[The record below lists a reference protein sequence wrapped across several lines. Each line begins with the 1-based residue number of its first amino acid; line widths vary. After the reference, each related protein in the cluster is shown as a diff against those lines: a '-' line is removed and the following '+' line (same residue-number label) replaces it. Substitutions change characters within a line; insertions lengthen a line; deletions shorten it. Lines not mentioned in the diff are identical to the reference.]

1 VYNCDQVRARVLI
14 FIVAYNAERT
24 IQSVLRRIPPELSE
38 YDTRVLI
45 IDDSSSD
52 GTFER
57 AREIEEA
64 PFPITV
70 LFNPVNQG
78 YGGNQKIGF
87 HYAIREKFDFVALV
101 HGDGQ
106 YAPERL
112 PDLLQPLLAGEA
124 DAVFGSRMIDAGG
137 ARRGGMP
144 LYKWMGNK
152 ILTRIQNRLL
162 KTNFSEFHSGY
173 RIYSVRALAG
183 IPFDKN
189 TNDFHFDTEIIIQ
202 FVRAGLRIQ
211 ELPIP
216 TYYGDEICRV
226 NGMKYAFDV
235 VRTTALSRAQD
246 LGILYERK
254 FDLAPAGRERLPK
267 WGFESSH
274 ELAVQRVPS
283 GSKVADIGCASG
295 YVARALSDKGCE
307 VTGID
312 QYRPPADARVSNFVS
327 PNFILA
333 DLNSGEIPVD
343 AGAFDYVLLLDI
355 LEHLRSPETFVE
367 SLRNSR
373 RQARDVRVIVST
385 GNVAFFITRFMLLS
399 GFFNYGAR
407 GILDLTHTRL
417 FTFATLRKL
426 FEQANYRIEEMR
438 GIPAPYPLALGD
450 TALARFLVG
459 VNRFLIRI
467 SRSLFSYQI
476 FLVATPLPSLEV
488 LLEGAIASGDSR
500 VALANAVPVAT
511 LPDKPRPRADS
522 RR

>member
-1 VYNCDQVRARVLI
+1 MSRARVLI

-24 IQSVLRRIPPELSE
+24 IQDVLRRIPSELSE

-52 GTFER
+52 RTFER

-112 PDLLQPLLAGEA
+112 PDLLQPLVAGEA
-124 DAVFGSRMIDAGG
+124 DAVFGSRMMAAGG

-144 LYKWMGNK
+144 LYKWLGNR
-152 ILTRIQNRLL
+152 ILTGIQNRLL

-202 FVRAGLRIQ
+202 FVRAGLRIK

-226 NGMKYAFDV
+226 NGMKYALDV
-235 VRTTALSRAQD
+235 VRVTLLSRAQD

-254 FDLAPAGRERLPK
+254 FDLAPPGQQYLPK
-267 WGFESSH
+267 WGYESPH

-283 GSKVADIGCASG
+283 GSKVADLGCASG
-295 YVARALSDKGCE
+295 YVARALYEKGCD
-307 VTGID
+307 VTGVD
-312 QYRPPADARVSNFVS
+312 QYRPPADAHVSNFIQANLDS
-327 PNFILA
+327 
-333 DLNSGEIPVD
+333 SEIPVD
-343 AGAFDYVLLLDI
+343 VGEFDYVLLLDVI
-355 LEHLRSPETFVE
+355 EHLRSPETFVE
-367 SLRNSR
+367 SLRNAR
-373 RQARDVRVIVST
+373 RQDRDVKVIVST
-385 GNVAFFITRFMLLS
+385 GNVAFIITRLMLLS
-399 GFFNYGAR
+399 GFFHYGAR

-417 FTFATLRKL
+417 FTFATIRKL
-426 FEQANYRIEEMR
+426 FEQANYRVEEIR
-438 GIPAPYPLALGD
+438 GIPAPIPLALGD

-459 VNRFLIRI
+459 VNRFFIKI

-488 LLEGAIASGDSR
+488 LLEGAIASGESR
-500 VALANAVPVAT
+500 SAVATSSARAAT
-511 LPDKPRPRADS
+511 LPGTLHPRRDS
-522 RR
+522 RP

>member
-1 VYNCDQVRARVLI
+1 MPHVERAKVLI

-24 IQSVLRRIPPELSE
+24 IQSVLRRIPSELSQH
-38 YDTRVLI
+38 DTRVLI

-57 AREIEEA
+57 ASEIEQA
-64 PFPITV
+64 PFPVTV

-87 HYAIREKFDFVALV
+87 HYAIREKFDYVALL

-112 PDLLQPLLAGEA
+112 PDLLQPLLAGQA
-124 DAVFGSRMIDAGG
+124 DAVFGSRMLASGA

-162 KTNFSEFHSGY
+162 KTHFSEFHSGY

-183 IPFDKN
+183 IPFGKN

-202 FVRAGLRIQ
+202 LLRAGLRIQ
-211 ELPIP
+211 EVPIP

-226 NGMKYAFDV
+226 NGMKYAWDV

-254 FDLAPAGRERLPK
+254 YDLALPGQQYLPK
-267 WGFESSH
+267 WGFESPH
-274 ELAVQRVPS
+274 ELAVQRIPS

-295 YVARALSDKGCE
+295 YVARALFDKGCD

-312 QYRPPADARVSNFVS
+312 QYRPPAEAHVA
-327 PNFILA
+327 NFIQA
-333 DLNSGEIPVD
+333 DLNSGEVPVD
-343 AGAFDYVLLLDI
+343 AGAFDFVLLLDVI
-355 LEHLRSPETFVE
+355 EHLRSPEEFVE
-367 SLRNSR
+367 ALRSSQ
-373 RQARDVRVIVST
+373 RQTKDVRVIVST

-399 GFFNYGAR
+399 GFFHYGAR

-426 FEQANYRIEEMR
+426 FEQANYQIEEVR
-438 GIPAPYPLALGD
+438 GIPAPFPLALGD
-450 TALARFLVG
+450 TALARLLVG
-459 VNRFLIRI
+459 LNRFLIKI

-476 FLVATPLPSLEV
+476 FMVARPLPSLEV
-488 LLEGAIASGDSR
+488 LLEGAIASGESR
-500 VALANAVPVAT
+500 SAVAMSAERAAT
-511 LPDKPRPRADS
+511 LPGRPHPRGDS
-522 RR
+522 RQ

>member
-1 VYNCDQVRARVLI
+1 VRARVLI

-24 IQSVLRRIPPELSE
+24 IQDVLRRIPPELSE
-38 YDTRVLI
+38 HDTRVLI

-87 HYAIREKFDFVALV
+87 HYAIREKYDYVALV

-112 PDLLQPLLAGEA
+112 PDLLQPLLSGDA
-124 DAVFGSRMIDAGG
+124 DAVFGSRMMASGG

-152 ILTRIQNRLL
+152 ILTAFQNRVL
-162 KTNFSEFHSGY
+162 KTCLSEFHSGY
-173 RIYSVRALAG
+173 RIYSVRALAS

-202 FVRAGLRIQ
+202 LLRANLRIK

-226 NGMKYAFDV
+226 NGLKYALDV
-235 VRTTALSRAQD
+235 VRVTLLSRAQD

-254 FDLAPAGRERLPK
+254 YDLGRPGQQYLPK
-267 WGFESSH
+267 WGFESPH

-283 GSKVADIGCASG
+283 GSKVADVGCASG
-295 YVARALSDKGCE
+295 YVARALFDKGCD

-312 QYRPPADARVSNFVS
+312 QYRPPAEAHVSNF
-327 PNFILA
+327 IQA
-333 DLNSGEIPVD
+333 DLDSGELPVD

-355 LEHLRSPETFVE
+355 IEHLRSPEMFVE
-367 SLRNSR
+367 SLRSSR
-373 RQARDVRVIVST
+373 RQNKDVRVIVST

-399 GFFNYGAR
+399 GSFNYGAR

-417 FTFATLRKL
+417 FTFGTIRKL
-426 FEQANYRIEEMR
+426 FEQANYRVEEMR
-438 GIPAPYPLALGD
+438 GIPAPFPLALGD

-459 VNRFLIRI
+459 VNRFLIKI

-476 FLVATPLPSLEV
+476 FMVARPLPSLEV

-500 VALANAVPVAT
+500 ALANAARAAT
-511 LPDKPRPRADS
+511 LPGTPRPRGDS
-522 RR
+522 RQ